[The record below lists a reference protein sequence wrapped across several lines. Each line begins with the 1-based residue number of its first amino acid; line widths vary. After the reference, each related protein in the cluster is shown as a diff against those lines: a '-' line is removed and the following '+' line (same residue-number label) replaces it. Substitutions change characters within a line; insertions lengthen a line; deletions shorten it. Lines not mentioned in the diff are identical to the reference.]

1 MFTRDCRLI
10 ISTVCVFFPVTEN
23 DSNNL
28 LLVHKRLTPYTG
40 YVWLFLLLFFV
51 FLLLFMLFL
60 HNLQVFFI
68 SLSFINLFVCF

>member
-40 YVWLFLLLFFV
+40 YVWLFLL

-60 HNLQVFFI
+60 HNFQVMFYK
-68 SLSFINLFVCF
+68 FVCLFLKMI